1 MKTIQEISRH
11 LDILYI
17 EQKKQE
23 KELFE
28 QMELLLMNASP
39 MNIIGNTIENFISK
53 NKLDEEL
60 PKLTL
65 QLIINKLSEQ
75 FFSKSPIL
83 KNTLQTVISDLLIS
97 NIFEKKSKIIQQ
109 LNPGIEEPEKNHSE
123 IQH

>member
-11 LDILYI
+11 IDILYI
-17 EQKKQE
+17 EQKEQE

-28 QMELLLMNASP
+28 QMELLLINASP
-39 MNIIGNTIENFISK
+39 MNIIGNTIENFILK

-75 FFSKSPIL
+75 FFRKSPIL

-97 NIFEKKSKIIQQ
+97 NIFEKKK
-109 LNPGIEEPEKNHSE
+109 
-123 IQH
+123 